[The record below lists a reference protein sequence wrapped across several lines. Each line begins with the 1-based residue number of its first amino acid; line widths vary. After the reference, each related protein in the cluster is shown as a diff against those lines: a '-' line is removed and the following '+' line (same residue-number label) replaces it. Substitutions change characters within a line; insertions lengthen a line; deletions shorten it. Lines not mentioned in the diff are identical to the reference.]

1 MTDEI
6 VELGRNQHQLE
17 QYFRRECLDFSGIP
31 NIVPPKELESFVTH
45 ALEEIGIKLNKSQIV
60 ACHRL
65 GKSERT
71 IAKFLNKTN
80 TENILVN
87 KKKFRDTDIWKIVT
101 DDTEVRSDQSPEV

>member
-1 MTDEI
+1 MVKQNEKLWSEVAISKNTSKVLQGAFQKMI
-6 VELGRNQHQLE
+6 
-17 QYFRRECLDFSGIP
+17 
-31 NIVPPKELESFVTH
+31 H

-87 KKKFRDTDIWKIVT
+87 KEKFTDIWKIVT

>member
-1 MTDEI
+1 MI
-6 VELGRNQHQLE
+6 
-17 QYFRRECLDFSGIP
+17 
-31 NIVPPKELESFVTH
+31 H

-80 TENILVN
+80 TENILIN
-87 KKKFRDTDIWKIVT
+87 KEKFRDTQN
-101 DDTEVRSDQSPEV
+101 SY

>member
-1 MTDEI
+1 MI
-6 VELGRNQHQLE
+6 
-17 QYFRRECLDFSGIP
+17 
-31 NIVPPKELESFVTH
+31 H

-87 KKKFRDTDIWKIVT
+87 KEKFTDIWKIVT

>member
-1 MTDEI
+1 MI
-6 VELGRNQHQLE
+6 
-17 QYFRRECLDFSGIP
+17 
-31 NIVPPKELESFVTH
+31 H

-80 TENILVN
+80 TENILVD
-87 KKKFRDTDIWKIVT
+87 KEKFRDTDIWEIVT